1 MDRFEAM
8 RIFVAVAEG
17 ESFAAAARALGL
29 SGAAVTRAVAALE
42 ARLGTLL
49 LHRTTRIVRPT
60 EAGQLYLADCK
71 RLLSELDAIESTA
84 SGTHADLKGG
94 IAVTASVMFGR
105 LYVTPLI
112 LKFLDTQPLMRVRA
126 LLLDRVVDLIE
137 EGIDVA
143 VRIAPPRDSSLMAVR
158 VGRVSRVVCASP
170 AYLEKRGTPLEPG
183 DLTGHDA
190 ILFGAA
196 ATQEWTFADN
206 ADLRRLRLTAR
217 FAVNASDAQV
227 DAAIAG
233 HGIIQALSYQ
243 VASALADG
251 RLVRLMPQFEPP
263 PVPISI
269 VHAEGRRTQGR
280 LRAFVDY
287 AVEALRADPAL
298 GFRD

>member
-17 ESFAAAARALGL
+17 ESFAAAARALRL
-29 SGAAVTRAVAALE
+29 SGPAVTRAVAALE

-71 RLLSELDAIESTA
+71 RLLAELDAIEHAA
-84 SGTHADLKGG
+84 SGTHAEVKGG
-94 IAVTASVMFGR
+94 LTVTASVMFGR
-105 LYVTPLI
+105 LHVTPLI
-112 LKFLDTQPLMRVRA
+112 LGFLAAQPLMRVRA

-143 VRIAPPRDSSLMAVR
+143 IRIAPPRDSSLMAVR
-158 VGRVSRVVCASP
+158 VGRVTRMVCAAP
-170 AYLEKRGTPLEPG
+170 AYLARCGTPKKPA
-183 DLTGHDA
+183 DLSGHDA
-190 ILFGAA
+190 ILFGAQA
-196 ATQEWTFADN
+196 MQDWMFNEN
-206 ADLRRLRLTAR
+206 ADTRGLRLVSR

-243 VASALADG
+243 VAAAIADG
-251 RLVRLMPQFEPP
+251 RLVRLMPEAEPP

-287 AVEALRADPAL
+287 AVETLRADPAL
-298 GFRD
+298 GFQH